1 VKLLDVV
8 RDLYAPLRGISD
20 RTVEI
25 YAGTFRRFGE
35 FLGHEPTTADLDEIT
50 LAKYLA
56 HRVRTSSPGSAAKCR
71 ACLRAVWEFCAKRK
85 LTETW
90 PEVRTIRVP
99 ERVPRAWLIEEFQRL
114 LESCETEYG
123 EVVGVPARL
132 WFRAIVLTAYWTGE
146 RIGALLTLEW
156 ADVEPEAILFRAE
169 TRKGQRE
176 DIYRPIPPECYAA
189 IQAIRSK
196 RKLVFDW
203 DRSYTRI
210 WGRLGKICERAG
222 LPNDRMSK
230 FHRVRKTS
238 ASYFQA
244 GGGSAQALMG
254 HRNPATTRRYL
265 DPRIV
270 KTPAA
275 PEILPRVG

>member
-1 VKLLDVV
+1 MKLIDVV

-35 FLGHEPTTADLDEIT
+35 FLGHEPTVADLEEIT
-50 LAKYLA
+50 VAKYLA
-56 HRVRTSSPGSAAKCR
+56 HRVRTSSLGSAAKCR

-114 LESCETEYG
+114 LEACETEYG

-169 TRKGQRE
+169 TRKGRRE

-189 IQAIRSK
+189 IQAIRTN

-203 DRSYTRI
+203 DRSYTLI

-244 GGGSAQALMG
+244 GGGSAQSLMG

-275 PEILPRVG
+275 PEILPKVS